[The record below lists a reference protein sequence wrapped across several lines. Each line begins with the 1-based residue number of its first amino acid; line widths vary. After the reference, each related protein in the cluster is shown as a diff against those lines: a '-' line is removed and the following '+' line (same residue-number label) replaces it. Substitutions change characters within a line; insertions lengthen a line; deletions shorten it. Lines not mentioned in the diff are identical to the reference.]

1 MRSTA
6 TPHPP
11 TAFAGHRLG
20 RSFIHSKSRIPKDL
34 RKKSFEA
41 EDGPSL
47 MRSFSSSSTN
57 KYRLSYNTPC
67 SSSPLPRSSPPS
79 YLDRR
84 LLSLGDEAYHRKQ
97 PDSFFDYSSPFP
109 SFYQAQTVEVK
120 RNHSL
125 KVRRMLPCWDVKNV
139 LACEVDFV

>member
-11 TAFAGHRLG
+11 TSFAGHRLG
-20 RSFIHSKSRIPKDL
+20 RSFIHSKSRIPKEL

-41 EDGPSL
+41 EDGPAL

-79 YLDRR
+79 CLDRR
-84 LLSLGDEAYHRKQ
+84 LLSLGDEACQRKQ
-97 PDSFFDYSSPFP
+97 TDSFFDYSSSFS

-125 KVRRMLPCWDVKNV
+125 KVRRLRPCWAVENV
-139 LACEVDFV
+139 FGVRI

>member
-6 TPHPP
+6 TPHP
-11 TAFAGHRLG
+11 TSVFAGHRLG
-20 RSFIHSKSRIPKDL
+20 RSFLHSKSRIPKEL

-57 KYRLSYNTPC
+57 KFRLSYNTPC
-67 SSSPLPRSSPPS
+67 TGSPLPRSSPS
-79 YLDRR
+79 YLERR
-84 LLSLGDEAYHRKQ
+84 LLSLGDEVYQGKST
-97 PDSFFDYSSPFP
+97 DNFFENSFAFP
-109 SFYQAQTVEVK
+109 HISKVQTVEVK

-125 KVRRMLPCWDVKNV
+125 KVRKLLPYWI
-139 LACEVDFV
+139 FQ